1 MPRGRTWDLSGEG
14 IPRGARNDNEKQK
27 NKSRLAR
34 NESKVGRVCWLRDT
48 LSAVLTGLEF
58 AAEHDAEFFAALPAS
73 PAVFV
78 LRAKEPGGEP
88 YVSKTANLRRRLQRL
103 LGVAQRGTQNGSQS
117 AIQGR
122 RLTLRERVRA
132 VEFCEVGGDFEAG
145 FALYRLMREEFPAK
159 YAERLHLRPAALVQL
174 LRENPYP
181 RVAVTSRIRSLRAG
195 SAYFGPF
202 ASRAEAE
209 QYANDSLDFFL
220 LRRCTEELA
229 PDPSFPG
236 CVYSEMKMCLAPCF
250 KGCSDERYAEESARV
265 ERYLE
270 SGGHSLLV
278 EISRARDEAS
288 ERLEFEAAAAAHV
301 RLEKVRA
308 VRSRISEIV
317 HRIDRLN
324 GLLLQPS
331 HLAGHIAL
339 FRIAGGVLQGPIAF
353 DLRARAPKSEAKRAA
368 DELQRADVSLP
379 PTLAA
384 KANPAPEPHIRQQ
397 IADVGHPLSSGA
409 GSQSMEA
416 RIKELLRTA
425 EPMAPKSAQEWM
437 EHLALLKR
445 WYYRTNKVGEIF
457 FEDEHGALPMRRV
470 VRAVGRVFKG
480 EKPAR
485 DLSETA
491 GDYWSFRA
499 REAGL

>member
-1 MPRGRTWDLSGEG
+1 ME
-14 IPRGARNDNEKQK
+14 
-27 NKSRLAR
+27 
-34 NESKVGRVCWLRDT
+34 RVCQLRDT
-48 LSAVLTGLEF
+48 LSAVLIRLEF
-58 AAEHDAEFFAALPAS
+58 VAEHDAEFFAEIPAS

-78 LRAKEPGGEP
+78 LRAKDAGGEP

-103 LGVAQRGTQNGSQS
+103 LGRFQSGSQS
-117 AIQGR
+117 AAQSGSQIETQNATQGAIQGR
-122 RLTLRERVRA
+122 RLSLRERVRA

-145 FALYRLMREEFPAK
+145 FALYRLMREEFPSK

-288 ERLEFEAAAAAHV
+288 ERLEFEAAAAAHA
-301 RLEKVRA
+301 RLEKVKA
-308 VRSRISEIV
+308 VRGRIAEIV

-339 FRIAGGVLQGPIAF
+339 FRIAGGMLQGPIAF
-353 DLRARAPKSEAKRAA
+353 DLRARAPKAGAKPGDA
-368 DELQRADVSLP
+368 DSDTDS
-379 PTLAA
+379 
-384 KANPAPEPHIRQQ
+384 HIRQQ
-397 IADVGHPLSSGA
+397 MADVGHPPDQQIGQT
-409 GSQSMEA
+409 QSMEA
-416 RIKELLRTA
+416 RIKEVLRTV

-437 EHLALLKR
+437 EHLAILKR

-457 FEDEHGALPMRRV
+457 FEDEDGALPMRRV
-470 VRAVGRVFKG
+470 VRAVGRVLKG
-480 EKPAR
+480 EKPAG

>member
-1 MPRGRTWDLSGEG
+1 MQRGCR
-14 IPRGARNDNEKQK
+14 
-27 NKSRLAR
+27 
-34 NESKVGRVCWLRDT
+34 LRDK
-48 LSAVLTGLEF
+48 LSAVLTRFEF
-58 AAEHDAEFFAALPAS
+58 APEHDAEFFAALPAT

-78 LRAKEPGGEP
+78 LRANLPGGEP

-103 LGVAQRGTQNGSQS
+103 LTA
-117 AIQGR
+117 AEGR
-122 RLTLRERVRA
+122 RLSLRERVCA

-159 YAERLHLRPAALVQL
+159 YAERLHLRPAALVHL

-181 RVAVTSRIRSLRAG
+181 RVAVTSRIRSLRWG
-195 SAYFGPF
+195 GAYFGPF
-202 ASRAEAE
+202 ASRVEAE

-229 PDPSFPG
+229 PDPKFPG

-250 KGCSDERYAEESARV
+250 RGCSDERYAEESARV
-265 ERYLE
+265 ERYFE

-288 ERLEFEAAAAAHV
+288 ERLEFEAAAAAHA
-301 RLEKVRA
+301 RLEKVKA
-308 VRSRISEIV
+308 VRSRIAEIV

-339 FRIAGGVLQGPIAF
+339 FRIAGGMLHGPIAF
-353 DLRARAPKSEAKRAA
+353 DLRARAPKAEPKEPDSHVDAL
-368 DELQRADVSLP
+368 D
-379 PTLAA
+379 
-384 KANPAPEPHIRQQ
+384 PHIRQKM
-397 IADVGHPLSSGA
+397 ADVGHPSSQQGA
-409 GSQSMEA
+409 SSSTQSMEA
-416 RIKELLRTA
+416 RIKELLRA
-425 EPMAPKSAQEWM
+425 CQPAAPKSAQEWM
-437 EHLALLKR
+437 EHLAILKR

-457 FEDEHGALPMRRV
+457 FEDERGALPMRRV

-480 EKPAR
+480 EKPAG

-491 GDYWSFRA
+491 GDYWIFRNKL
-499 REAGL
+499 GKL

>member
-1 MPRGRTWDLSGEG
+1 LQRT
-14 IPRGARNDNEKQK
+14 PF
-27 NKSRLAR
+27 
-34 NESKVGRVCWLRDT
+34 LRDK
-48 LSAVLTGLEF
+48 LSAVLPRFEF
-58 AAEHDAEFFAALPAS
+58 APDRDAEFFAALPAS

-78 LRAKEPGGEP
+78 LRAREPGGEP

-103 LGVAQRGTQNGSQS
+103 LAPVE
-117 AIQGR
+117 GR
-122 RLTLRERVRA
+122 RLSLRERVRA
-132 VEFCEVGGDFEAG
+132 VEFCQVGGDFEAG
-145 FALYRLMREEFPAK
+145 FALYRLLRQEFPAK

-181 RVAVTSRIRSLRAG
+181 RVAVTSRIRSLRAA

-229 PDPSFPG
+229 PDPKFPG

-250 KGCSDERYAEESARV
+250 KGCSDQRYAEESARV
-265 ERYLE
+265 ERYFE

-278 EISRARDEAS
+278 EISRARDESS
-288 ERLEFEAAAAAHV
+288 ERLEFEAAAAAHA
-301 RLEKVRA
+301 RLEKVKA
-308 VRSRISEIV
+308 VRSRIAEIV

-324 GLLLQPS
+324 GVLLQPS

-339 FRIAGGVLQGPIAF
+339 FRISGGMLHGPIAF
-353 DLRARAPKSEAKRAA
+353 DLRARALKAAPKSPGA
-368 DELQRADVSLP
+368 DPHSDSSPGTPTQSAVLQSA
-379 PTLAA
+379 
-384 KANPAPEPHIRQQ
+384 PAPSAAVQ
-397 IADVGHPLSSGA
+397 SA
-409 GSQSMEA
+409 GTQSMEA
-416 RIKELLRTA
+416 RINELLRTA
-425 EPMAPKSAQEWM
+425 SPAAPKSAQEWM
-437 EHLALLKR
+437 EHLAILKR

-457 FEDEHGALPMRRV
+457 FEDERGALPMRRV

-480 EKPAR
+480 EKPAG

-491 GDYWSFRA
+491 GDYWVFRSK
-499 REAGL
+499 EAGL